1 MEWAAQAGSLITLVL
16 GVFGV
21 TAPLRIS
28 KLVGISPIGNHGL
41 SEVRATY
48 GGFFV
53 GLGVMCLWLQQPQVY
68 LVAGVAW
75 MCAATVR
82 VLSIMIDKAA
92 LPNNF
97 GGVFIEGGVGAL
109 LLLGAVSN

>member
-1 MEWAAQAGSLITLVL
+1 MEWAAQTGSLITL
-16 GVFGV
+16 
-21 TAPLRIS
+21 
-28 KLVGISPIGNHGL
+28 
-41 SEVRATY
+41 
-48 GGFFV
+48 
-53 GLGVMCLWLQQPQVY
+53 VY

-75 MCAATVR
+75 MCAVTVR